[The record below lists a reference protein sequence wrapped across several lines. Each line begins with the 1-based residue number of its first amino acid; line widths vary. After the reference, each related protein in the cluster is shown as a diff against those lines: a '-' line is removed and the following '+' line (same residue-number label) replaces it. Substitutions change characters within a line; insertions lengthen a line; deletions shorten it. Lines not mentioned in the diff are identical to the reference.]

1 LSTPIDLSDLDRLL
15 ADGAQL
21 AEALPAEEY
30 AEGHIPGAISLPLK
44 ELSRTSASDFAA
56 CRTTLVRPS
65 WMMR

>member
-1 LSTPIDLSDLDRLL
+1 MSTPIDLSDLDRLL

-44 ELSRTSASDFAA
+44 ELSRTSASVLHP
-56 CRTTLVRPS
+56 TRPVVVYCWDS
-65 WMMR
+65 L